1 MEATSGSQ
9 PENVSSIL
17 TGVVGK
23 PFNMILYHFSSAKNT
38 SGSRPGGAAAP
49 AEDRTGPENKWG
61 TYRDHPDGIH
71 MIRKKKCMTGSKY

>member
-1 MEATSGSQ
+1 MKKYLV
-9 PENVSSIL
+9 NVNGTDYEITL
-17 TGVVGK
+17 EEVKDGADFPK
-23 PFNMILYHFSSAKNT
+23 KAPQ
-38 SGSRPGGAAAP
+38 AAAP